1 MSSASTIVCRPDQQ
15 PDTGADSR
23 HDQGASGDRRLPAA
37 NADVSLGA
45 PIAAGAMVVVCILAR
60 IPNRLVAVTG
70 LTGWA
75 PALVGVLA
83 LVNGAR
89 VVAQAPFTF
98 ARRSGSVGR
107 WAAGQL
113 TTLAGAIVVGTAL
126 TIPLYALIR
135 VSSAWWLWAWA
146 LFAGVTVAAQA
157 AMPFVVRLQS
167 GPLVPAPAPVAGRV
181 RSVAARA
188 GVDLGPEVLVA
199 SKRGA
204 SRTARGNAYVVGLG
218 RGRRLVL
225 ESGVLSWPPDLLD
238 QVVAH
243 ELGHWRLGHIRQRLP
258 LTVMAQL
265 LTFALA
271 ARVLSWRP
279 LLSLAGVARA
289 GDPRSYPLLLL
300 LTVVLVL
307 PARLVLAGNDRAQ
320 ERAADEF
327 ALALLPSPEAFAAML
342 EQAAESGA
350 PRHLPGWRRL
360 VASHPPIDERIAL
373 CRSASPSA
381 SPSAST
387 STSAHTHAHA
397 LATEGA

>member
-1 MSSASTIVCRPDQQ
+1 MSSASTIVCRPEQH

-60 IPNRLVAVTG
+60 IPNRLMAVTG
-70 LTGWA
+70 LVGWA

-98 ARRSGSVGR
+98 AGRSGSVGR
-107 WAAGQL
+107 WAARQL
-113 TTLAGAIVVGTAL
+113 ATLAGAIVVGSSL
-126 TIPLYALIR
+126 TIPLYALLR
-135 VSSAWWLWAWA
+135 ASSAWWLWAWG
-146 LFAGVTVAAQA
+146 LFAGVTVAGQA

-181 RSVAARA
+181 RSIAARA
-188 GVDLGPEVLVA
+188 GVDLNSEVLVA
-199 SKRGA
+199 SKRRA

-225 ESGVLSWPPDLLD
+225 ESELLSWRPELLD
-238 QVVAH
+238 QAVAH
-243 ELGHWRLGHIRQRLP
+243 EIGHWRMGHVRRRLP
-258 LTVMAQL
+258 LTIMAQL
-265 LTFALA
+265 VTFALA
-271 ARVLSWRP
+271 AGVLWWRP
-279 LLSLAGVARA
+279 LLSVAGVAHA

-300 LTVVLVL
+300 LTGVLVV
-307 PARLVLAGNDRAQ
+307 PARLLLAANDRAQ

-327 ALALLPSPEAFAAML
+327 ALALLESPEAFAAML
-342 EQAAESGA
+342 EQAADSGA
-350 PRHLPGWRRL
+350 PRHLLGWRRL
-360 VASHPPIDERIAL
+360 VASHPPIDERIAS
-373 CRSASPSA
+373 CQSASPSP
-381 SPSAST
+381 SPSAT
-387 STSAHTHAHA
+387 A
-397 LATEGA
+397 LVLEGA